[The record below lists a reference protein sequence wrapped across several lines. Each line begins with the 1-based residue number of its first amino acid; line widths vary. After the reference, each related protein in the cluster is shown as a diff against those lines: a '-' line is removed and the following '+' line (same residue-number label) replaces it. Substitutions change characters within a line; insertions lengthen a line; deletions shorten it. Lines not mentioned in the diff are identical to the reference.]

1 MCLDQS
7 QEQDSWAGVH
17 AIAQGYGTTEN
28 GTNGLLLEVNVT
40 VISNQDCREM
50 LRHNATRRLVRNK
63 VKKALPGGLTGMFC
77 SQGEQNEE
85 GVFAATCP
93 GDSGGPLITRDLE
106 REERKTLI
114 GIVSGGAGCGQG
126 VPVWYTDISY
136 HADWF
141 NCILDKTSRYF
152 AGGKFNQKK
161 VEEECKSKAQ
171 PLPTCIEEK
180 DLLIPGEDDTTRL
193 CD

>member
-7 QEQDSWAGVH
+7 QEQDAWAGATAV
-17 AIAQGYGTTEN
+17 AQGYGTTET

-40 VISNQDCREM
+40 VISNKDCREM
-50 LRHNATRRLVRNK
+50 LRYNTTQKRTVKKK
-63 VKKALPGGLTGMFC
+63 VKKALPGGLTGLFC

-85 GVFAATCP
+85 GVFAATCK

-141 NCILDKTSRYF
+141 NCILDKTNRYF
-152 AGGKFNQKK
+152 ALGKFNQKK

-171 PLPTCIEEK
+171 PLPTCIEKK
-180 DLLIPGEDDTTRL
+180 DLLIPGENDTI
-193 CD
+193 CK